1 MKTIKKTRSLKL
13 AIEAEKSAILA
24 SQVLYKSLTL
34 KIKNFQT
41 GRGVQPTEEEF
52 KLWIAE
58 VEKAVE
64 LKRVL
69 NGISGV

>member
-1 MKTIKKTRSLKL
+1 MSTTITSRLKL
-13 AIEAEKSAILA
+13 AVDAEKSAILA
-24 SQVLYKSLTL
+24 SQVLYKNLTL
-34 KIKNFQT
+34 KIKKFQT
-41 GRGVQPTEEEF
+41 GRGVPPTEEEF

-69 NGISGV
+69 SGISGA